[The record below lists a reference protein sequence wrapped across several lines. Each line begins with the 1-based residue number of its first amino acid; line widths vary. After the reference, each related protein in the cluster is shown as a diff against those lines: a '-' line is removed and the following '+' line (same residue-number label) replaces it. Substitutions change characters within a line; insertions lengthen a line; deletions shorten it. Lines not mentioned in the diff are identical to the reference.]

1 MAKSKEID
9 IKLSD
14 LIPDDKNFNKGS
26 EYGNGLIEK
35 SFTKF
40 GAGRSILIDKNNRI
54 IAGNKSVENAMS
66 IGLDDVQIV
75 ESDGKRIIAVKRMDI
90 DLDTPQGRE
99 MALAD
104 NASAKANIVFD
115 AELIEAELGEATA
128 VEWGIEVADKLEAE
142 EDDFDVPDG
151 GLDTDIV
158 LGDLFEIGQHRLLCG
173 DSTQTDTFAKLFG
186 EQLADLVVTD
196 PPYNVALGME
206 TKEQAK
212 ARNRRTDGLV
222 IKNDKMTDD
231 DFYQFLYD
239 FYTALGSYTKLG
251 GAWYV
256 WHADSEVVNFRK
268 AMTDAGLMVKQGLI
282 WEKSSLVMGRQDYQW
297 QHEPCLY
304 GWKEGA
310 AHGWYSDRKQTTILK
325 FDKPSRNGEHP
336 TMKPIP
342 LFAYQIGNSSK
353 QGDIV
358 ADGFGGSGT
367 TMVACHQMNR
377 KGYLVEFDP
386 KYCQVILDR
395 MIKLDPSLEIK
406 KNGVKYEHTT
416 EA

>member
-1 MAKSKEID
+1 MAKNKED

-35 SFTKF
+35 SFSKF

-90 DLDTPQGRE
+90 DLDSPQGRE

-151 GLDTDIV
+151 GIETDIV
-158 LGDLFEIGQHRLLCG
+158 LGDLFDIGEHRLLCG
-173 DSTQTDTFAKLFG
+173 DSTQTDTFARLFG
-186 EQLADLVVTD
+186 DKLADLVVTD
-196 PPYNVALGME
+196 PPYNVDYEGK
-206 TKEQAK
+206 TKDK
-212 ARNRRTDGLV
+212 LKID
-222 IKNDKMTDD
+222 NDKKTDV

-239 FYTALGSYTKLG
+239 FYTALGSYTKDG
-251 GAWYV
+251 GTWYV
-256 WHADSEVVNFRK
+256 WQSDKQIHRFVQAFE
-268 AMTDAGLMVKQGLI
+268 DAGFKFSNLNVWVKNNI
-282 WEKSSLVMGRQDYQW
+282 VMSRGDYHSK
-297 QHEPCLY
+297 HETCIY

-310 AHGWYSDRKQTTILK
+310 AHGWYSDRKQTTVLN
-325 FDKPSRNGEHP
+325 FDRPQRNAEHP
-336 TMKPIP
+336 TMKPTP

-367 TMVACHQMNR
+367 TMIACHQMNR
-377 KGYLVEFDP
+377 KGYLVELDP
-386 KYCQVILDR
+386 KYCQVILER

>member
-1 MAKSKEID
+1 MAKNKETD

-35 SFTKF
+35 SFSKF

-151 GLDTDIV
+151 GLETDIV
-158 LGDLFEIGQHRLLCG
+158 LGDLFEIGEHRLLCG
-173 DSTQTDTFAKLFG
+173 DSTDSDQVAKLMNG
-186 EQLADLVVTD
+186 NKADMVFTD
-196 PPYNVALGME
+196 PPYGV
-206 TKEQAK
+206 
-212 ARNRRTDGLV
+212 
-222 IKNDKMTDD
+222 
-231 DFYQFLYD
+231 
-239 FYTALGSYTKLG
+239 SYTGGHNEKKRKGIENDTLQGGDLTNLFRDSLLNADLFSKDHSAFYIWYANGKAVETFSSFAELNLEVRAVICWYKIKSGLG
-251 GAWYV
+251 AFMSQYIP
-256 WHADSEVVNFRK
+256 N
-268 AMTDAGLMVKQGLI
+268 
-282 WEKSSLVMGRQDYQW
+282 Y
-297 QHEPCLY
+297 EPCIYAFKKGKTCQWFGATDEKTVWELK
-304 GWKEGA
+304 KE
-310 AHGWYSDRKQTTILK
+310 
-325 FDKPSRNGEHP
+325 SRNDYHP
-336 TMKPIP
+336 TQKPVELPERAIK
-342 LFAYQIGNSSK
+342 NSSK
-353 QGDIV
+353 LSDIIY
-358 ADGFGGSGT
+358 DCFLGSGS
-367 TMVACHQMNR
+367 TMVASHQLKR
-377 KGYLVEFDP
+377 KCYGMELDP
-386 KYCQVILDR
+386 KYCQVILER